1 MAESFNDRINILSDL
16 IIESTKEFNRRLE
29 ASRAEFDQR
38 MREEKEERKKSREK
52 FDRDLKASRAEFDQR
67 MREEKEERKK
77 SRERFDRE
85 LKASRAEFD
94 QRIREEEEQR
104 KKSREKFDRD
114 LKASSEKFYRELEE
128 SRKRS
133 EREMAELRKAI
144 GGIGNVQGEIAE
156 DLFRRNVQAALKSL
170 GIQIE
175 SVRHHIKVAGVGEY
189 DVVAV
194 NGSQVVVF
202 EIKNKLKGHD
212 ITRFLETQLTK
223 FKEVFPEFKD
233 HKVYG
238 GIGALVMSEEQE
250 AEAVSKGLFVLTQG
264 EDGVAHIQ
272 GPKNPIIL

>member
-1 MAESFNDRINILSDL
+1 MAKSFNDRINILSDL

-67 MREEKEERKK
+67 IREEKEERKK
-77 SRERFDRE
+77 SRE
-85 LKASRAEFD
+85 EFD

-104 KKSREKFDRD
+104 KKSREEFDRD
-114 LKASSEKFYRELEE
+114 LKASREKFDRELEE

-212 ITRFLETQLTK
+212 ITRFLETRLTK

-264 EDGVAHIQ
+264 EDGIAHIQ

>member
-38 MREEKEERKKSREK
+38 MREEKEERKKSRE
-52 FDRDLKASRAEFDQR
+52 
-67 MREEKEERKK
+67 
-77 SRERFDRE
+77 
-85 LKASRAEFD
+85 EFD

-104 KKSREKFDRD
+104 KKSREEFDRDLKASREEFDRD

-264 EDGVAHIQ
+264 EDGIAHIQ

>member
-1 MAESFNDRINILSDL
+1 MAKSFNDRINILSDL

-38 MREEKEERKKSREK
+38 IREEKEERKKSREK
-52 FDRDLKASRAEFDQR
+52 FDRELKASREEFDQR

-77 SRERFDRE
+77 SRE
-85 LKASRAEFD
+85 
-94 QRIREEEEQR
+94 
-104 KKSREKFDRD
+104 KFD
-114 LKASSEKFYRELEE
+114 RELEE

-133 EREMAELRKAI
+133 EREMAELRRAI

-264 EDGVAHIQ
+264 EDGIAHIQ

>member
-1 MAESFNDRINILSDL
+1 MAKSFNDRINILSDL

-38 MREEKEERKKSREK
+38 IREEKEERKKSREK
-52 FDRDLKASRAEFDQR
+52 FDRELKASREEFDQR

-77 SRERFDRE
+77 SRE
-85 LKASRAEFD
+85 
-94 QRIREEEEQR
+94 
-104 KKSREKFDRD
+104 KFD
-114 LKASSEKFYRELEE
+114 RELEE